1 MSEKIAPFESRRGR
15 PPKYD
20 WAQWT
25 DGEARRLYRGTA
37 EEVKAG
43 KKDFEADLV
52 SFRTMVHRKA
62 RDLGPHVGAYTH
74 INKADQSI
82 EVQFYQRQDD

>member
-1 MSEKIAPFESRRGR
+1 MSETIPPFESRRGR

-20 WAQWT
+20 WNSWCDQT
-25 DGEARRLYRGTA
+25 ARRLYRGTA

-43 KKDFEADLV
+43 EKDFEADLV

-62 RDLGPHVGAYTH
+62 RDLGPKVGAYTH

-82 EVQFYQRQDD
+82 SVQFYRRGE